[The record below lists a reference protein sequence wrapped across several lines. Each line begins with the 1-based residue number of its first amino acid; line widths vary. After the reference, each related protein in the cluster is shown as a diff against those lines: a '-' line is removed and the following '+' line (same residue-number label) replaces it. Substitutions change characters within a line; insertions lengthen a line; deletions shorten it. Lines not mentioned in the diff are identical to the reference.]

1 MSRGAIRCLIALA
14 FVLLFFAA
22 RFLFYTHPV
31 IGEEG
36 LFANLFY
43 ARPAAPNFLLLARV
57 DGREYREP
65 VQHPA
70 APYLA
75 QEALGRI
82 VGSWVRPESTPA
94 ALLIVVARW
103 AFSLFQFAVALSL
116 LCLLLRDPLRASW
129 PSIALCF
136 AAFVFP
142 LAVFSSVLLHMANS
156 AGAFMTALPALAVLA
171 RQRRLWPRAD
181 GLMFFLASVAV
192 GLTRLDW
199 DAAFVA
205 ASCAAIVYAWLQR
218 PRDAAAVKYFAL
230 GLAGCLAGNVASYLV
245 DPANYLAHVNL
256 FLALGAGPRFPALDA
271 TGGSVLAAIAFR
283 LWLTAP
289 LIIFLLFAVVL
300 FWKQRGPQALWLLV
314 FPLLL
319 ALGYVSLYWSR
330 GFEYRFFIP
339 AYLAAAVGVFG
350 LAPAIPSRRW
360 KLACVLI
367 ALFAALQFA
376 AFTHHALS
384 RRTSITFGFGLPVAA
399 YFPDTPATIARAK
412 QDHCVPILPAWVKY
426 EHPASNTDFII
437 PSVGMENA
445 KRIAEKLG
453 KPLCP

>member
-1 MSRGAIRCLIALA
+1 
-14 FVLLFFAA
+14 
-22 RFLFYTHPV
+22 
-31 IGEEG
+31 
-36 LFANLFY
+36 
-43 ARPAAPNFLLLARV
+43 
-57 DGREYREP
+57 
-65 VQHPA
+65 
-70 APYLA
+70 
-75 QEALGRI
+75 
-82 VGSWVRPESTPA
+82 
-94 ALLIVVARW
+94 
-103 AFSLFQFAVALSL
+103 
-116 LCLLLRDPLRASW
+116 
-129 PSIALCF
+129 
-136 AAFVFP
+136 
-142 LAVFSSVLLHMANS
+142 
-156 AGAFMTALPALAVLA
+156 
-171 RQRRLWPRAD
+171 
-181 GLMFFLASVAV
+181 MFFLASVAV